1 MDCKHRGCENKSS
14 YTELIEKRLL
24 EALKEWYINYK
35 ADFEKNKQDESTK
48 ETQIIQM
55 NEAALR
61 KLEKE
66 LVDVQKQKNNLH
78 DLLERGVYTVDMFL
92 ERSNVVSNRINE
104 ITETIEN
111 LRKEIKTEI
120 TKEKVKKD
128 TIPQVEHV
136 LDLYFKTDDPQ
147 KRTAS

>member
-1 MDCKHRGCENKSS
+1 
-14 YTELIEKRLL
+14 
-24 EALKEWYINYK
+24 
-35 ADFEKNKQDESTK
+35 
-48 ETQIIQM
+48 M

-92 ERSNVVSNRINE
+92 ERSNVVSDRITE
-104 ITETIEN
+104 ITSTMEN
-111 LRKEIKTEI
+111 LKKEIKTEI
-120 TKEKVKKD
+120 KKEKVKKD

-136 LDLYFKTDDPQ
+136 LDLYFKTDDPKKKNSLLKSVLEKAVYKKEKWQ
-147 KRTAS
+147 RLDDFELVLYPKLPQDGDI